1 MKKKLVGVLSAITMS
16 LGLLAGC
23 GGGSSTSGAASSSES
38 VADAGTSGEVDISK
52 EVELVMYIISDR
64 PAGQDVVDEN
74 LNTLLKEF
82 FMVFPEQPM
91 S

>member
-23 GGGSSTSGAASSSES
+23 GGGSSAASSSES

-82 FMVFPEQPM
+82 FMLFPEQPM